1 VENGS
6 LPENIVVL
14 SDSALESVEVPPGQN
29 MDNVET
35 QLPCEPSELPNT
47 STALET
53 MRKSDQYE
61 VQVQKEV
68 GNYQS
73 NIILVP
79 NSKYVH

>member
-1 VENGS
+1 MENGS

-35 QLPCEPSELPNT
+35 QLPCTPSELPNT

-53 MRKSDQYE
+53 IRKVE
-61 VQVQKEV
+61 EHERQVEQEV
-68 GNYQS
+68 GN
-73 NIILVP
+73 
-79 NSKYVH
+79 